1 MQRPFDLGGLA
12 GSGELA
18 NLHGVMAVSLSVKAT
33 LLIAGA
39 IALAM
44 AGCGSPTTPTTA
56 AEASPSKSAC
66 DPADDSC
73 IPPDHPSTSAIVVP
87 AAVVG
92 RPMQVQLPS
101 DGGTVQAEV
110 TVTGMPVK
118 ARTSVDKAGTREFC
132 FGFKVKNTGTGPFGN
147 AGFDWT
153 WFGLD
158 GEQVDDLDAG
168 TADICGEL
176 GHQFAGLDQP
186 APLPGKFTAGYYSIL
201 IPLKPGAME
210 ISDTDGTPLFR
221 LNYGPR
227 SAEVPISAVGQ

>member
-1 MQRPFDLGGLA
+1 VALLLA
-12 GSGELA
+12 GSGGIA
-18 NLHGVMAVSLSVKAT
+18 NLRYVMAVCLSVKTT

-39 IALAM
+39 ITLTM
-44 AGCGSPTTPTTA
+44 AGCGSTTA
-56 AEASPSKSAC
+56 PTSAAKASPSKTAC

-73 IPPDHPSTSAIVVP
+73 IPPDHPTSSAVAVP

-92 RPMQVQLPS
+92 RPLQVQLPS

-118 ARTSVDKAGTREFC
+118 ARTPTDKAGTREFC
-132 FGFKVKNTGTGPFGN
+132 FGFKVKNTGTGSFGN

-158 GEQVDDLDAG
+158 GEQVDDVNAG
-168 TADICGEL
+168 TADICREL

-186 APLPGKFTAGYYSIL
+186 SPLPGKFTSGYYSIL
-201 IPLKPGAME
+201 IPAKPGAME
-210 ISDTDGTPLFR
+210 ITDTDGTPLFR
-221 LNYGPR
+221 LNYGPK
-227 SAEVPISAVGQ
+227 SAQVPIDARGQ